1 MLYAKPK
8 KEALTIHERAVS
20 KYNLAFQKME
30 RLGGRLYEKR
40 CDCVTLLHEIEF
52 LVNSIANRPKEFE
65 KKISEVQ
72 AEQKKFQETE
82 AYAAEAMEVAVK
94 SGISVA
100 AGVAGG
106 AAVASMAPSAA
117 MWVATTFGTA
127 STGTAIS
134 TLSGA
139 AATKAALAW
148 LGGGA
153 LSAGGAGVAG
163 GQALLALAGP
173 IGWGITGVTTAA
185 SVVALGHKNK
195 KIADE
200 AIAEA
205 KKITIAGA
213 EVNEASAKIQ
223 HLTDETVML
232 MDNLR
237 DTVQAN
243 RTLKGSNYL
252 ELSEDEQYRLGTM
265 VNNTLA
271 LAEMLNK
278 TI

>member
-1 MLYAKPK
+1 MLYTKAK
-8 KEALTIHERAVS
+8 KEALSIYEHAVE
-20 KYNLAFQKME
+20 KYNNTYQTMQE
-30 RLGGRLYEKR
+30 TGSRLYSLRQDSVK
-40 CDCVTLLHEIEF
+40 LIQEIE
-52 LVNSIANRPKEFE
+52 LLLNSIANKPKEFE
-65 KKISEVQ
+65 KTISDIQ
-72 AEQKKFQETE
+72 AEQKKFRDAEE
-82 AYAAEAMEVAVK
+82 YAAEAMKAAVK

-213 EVNEASAKIQ
+213 EVNESSAKIQ
-223 HLTDETVML
+223 HLIEETVML
-232 MDNLR
+232 MDDLR
-237 DTVQAN
+237 DMSRAN
-243 RTLKGSNYL
+243 TLLRDANYL
-252 ELSEDEQYRLGTM
+252 ELSEKEQYRLGAM
-265 VNNTLA
+265 VNSTLA

>member
-1 MLYAKPK
+1 MLYTKAK
-8 KEALTIHERAVS
+8 KEALSIYEHAVE
-20 KYNLAFQKME
+20 KYNNTYQTMQE
-30 RLGGRLYEKR
+30 TGSRLYSLRQDSVK
-40 CDCVTLLHEIEF
+40 LIQEIE
-52 LVNSIANRPKEFE
+52 LLLNSIANKPKEFE
-65 KKISEVQ
+65 KTISDIQ
-72 AEQKKFQETE
+72 AEQKKFRDAEE
-82 AYAAEAMEVAVK
+82 YAAEAMKAAVK

-205 KKITIAGA
+205 KKITFAGA
-213 EVNEASAKIQ
+213 EVNESSAKIQ
-223 HLTDETVML
+223 HLIDETVML
-232 MDNLR
+232 MDDLR
-237 DTVQAN
+237 DMSRAN
-243 RTLKGSNYL
+243 TLLRDANYL
-252 ELSEDEQYRLGTM
+252 ELSEKEQYRLGAM
-265 VNNTLA
+265 VNSTLA

>member
-8 KEALTIHERAVS
+8 KDALAIHERAVS
-20 KYNLAFQKME
+20 KYNAALQKME

-40 CDCVTLLHEIEF
+40 CDCVTLMHEIEF
-52 LVNSIANRPKEFE
+52 LVNSITNRPKEFE
-65 KKISEVQ
+65 KKISDIQ

-82 AYAAEAMEVAVK
+82 AYATEAREAAVK
-94 SGISVA
+94 SGISAA

-106 AAVASMAPSAA
+106 VAVASMAPSVA

-134 TLSGA
+134 TLHGA
-139 AATKAALAW
+139 VATKAALAW

-153 LSAGGAGVAG
+153 LSAGGSGIAG

-185 SVVALGHKNK
+185 SVAALGHKNK
-195 KIADE
+195 KIADA

-213 EVNEASAKIQ
+213 EVNEANANIQ

-232 MDNLR
+232 MGDLR
-237 DTVQAN
+237 DMAQAN
-243 RTLKGSNYL
+243 RPLKGANYL

>member
-1 MLYAKPK
+1 MLYTKAK
-8 KEALTIHERAVS
+8 KEALSIYEHAVE
-20 KYNLAFQKME
+20 KYNNTYQTMQE
-30 RLGGRLYEKR
+30 TGSRLYSLRQDSVK
-40 CDCVTLLHEIEF
+40 LIQEIE
-52 LVNSIANRPKEFE
+52 LLLNSIANKPKEFE
-65 KKISEVQ
+65 KTISDIQ
-72 AEQKKFQETE
+72 AEQKKFRDAEE
-82 AYAAEAMEVAVK
+82 YAAEAMKAAVK

-213 EVNEASAKIQ
+213 EVNESSAKIQ
-223 HLTDETVML
+223 HLIDETVML
-232 MDNLR
+232 IDDLR
-237 DTVQAN
+237 DMSRAN
-243 RTLKGSNYL
+243 TLLRDANYL
-252 ELSEDEQYRLGTM
+252 ELSEKEQYRLGAM
-265 VNNTLA
+265 VNSTLA

>member
-1 MLYAKPK
+1 MLYSNSK
-8 KEALTIHERAVS
+8 KEALSIHERAVS
-20 KYNLAFQKME
+20 KYNSTYEKMQQVGE
-30 RLGGRLYEKR
+30 QLYEKR
-40 CDCVTLLHEIEF
+40 RNCVTLINEVES

-65 KKISEVQ
+65 KKILEIQ
-72 AEQKKFQETE
+72 AEREKFRETE
-82 AYAAEAMEVAVK
+82 AYAAEAVDAAVK
-94 SGISVA
+94 SGVSVA

-106 AAVASMAPSAA
+106 AAVASMAPTAA

-134 TLSGA
+134 ALHGA
-139 AATKAALAW
+139 VATKAALAW
-148 LGGGA
+148 LGGGV
-153 LSAGGAGVAG
+153 LKAGGAGVAG

-185 SVVALGHKNK
+185 SVVALGRKNK

-205 KKITIAGA
+205 KKITVAGA
-213 EVNEASAKIQ
+213 EVNEVSAKIQ
-223 HLTDETVML
+223 HLMDETVTL
-232 MDNLR
+232 INALR
-237 DTVQAN
+237 DMSQVNA
-243 RTLKGSNYL
+243 TLKGKNYL
-252 ELSEDEQYRLGTM
+252 ELTADEQYQLGAM

-271 LAEMLNK
+271 LADMLNK

>member
-1 MLYAKPK
+1 MYNWIK
-8 KEALTIHERAVS
+8 VS
-20 KYNLAFQKME
+20 
-30 RLGGRLYEKR
+30 
-40 CDCVTLLHEIEF
+40 EI
-52 LVNSIANRPKEFE
+52 
-65 KKISEVQ
+65 Q
-72 AEQKKFQETE
+72 AERTKFQETE
-82 AYAAEAMEVAVK
+82 AYAAEAIGAAVK
-94 SGISVA
+94 SGISIA

-106 AAVASMAPSAA
+106 VAVASMAPTVA

-134 TLSGA
+134 TLTGA

-153 LSAGGAGVAG
+153 LSVGGSGIAG

-185 SVVALGHKNK
+185 STVALGYKNK

-213 EVNEASAKIQ
+213 EVNEASTKIQ
-223 HLTDETVML
+223 HLTDETIML

-237 DTVQAN
+237 DMVQAN
-243 RTLKGSNYL
+243 RTLKGANYL

-265 VNNTLA
+265 VNNTLS

>member
-1 MLYAKPK
+1 MFYRGMK
-8 KEALTIHERAVS
+8 KEALAIHERAVS
-20 KYNLAFQKME
+20 KYNAVLGEME
-30 RLGGRLYEKR
+30 RLGERLYEKR
-40 CDCVTLLHEIEF
+40 RESVALINEVEF

-65 KKISEVQ
+65 KKISKIQ
-72 AEQKKFQETE
+72 MEQKKFRETE
-82 AYAAEAMEVAVK
+82 TYVKEAMKTAVK
-94 SGISVA
+94 SGISIA

-106 AAVASMAPSAA
+106 VAVASMAPTAA

-139 AATKAALAW
+139 VATKAALAW

-173 IGWGITGVTTAA
+173 IGWGIAGATMATSA
-185 SVVALGHKNK
+185 VALGHKNK

-205 KKITIAGA
+205 KAITAAGA
-213 EVNEASAKIQ
+213 EVKEASEKIQ
-223 HLTDETVML
+223 HLIDKTMML
-232 MDNLR
+232 LDVLR
-237 DTVQAN
+237 DYVHGN
-243 RTLKGSNYL
+243 NYLKGANYL
-252 ELSEDEQYRLGTM
+252 ELSDEEQYRLGTM

>member
-1 MLYAKPK
+1 MLYTKAK
-8 KEALTIHERAVS
+8 KEALSIYEHAVE
-20 KYNLAFQKME
+20 KYNNTYQTMQE
-30 RLGGRLYEKR
+30 TGSRLYSLRQDSVK
-40 CDCVTLLHEIEF
+40 LIQEIE
-52 LVNSIANRPKEFE
+52 LLLNSIANKPKEFE
-65 KKISEVQ
+65 KTISDIQ
-72 AEQKKFQETE
+72 AEQKKFRDAEE
-82 AYAAEAMEVAVK
+82 YAAEAMKAAVK

-213 EVNEASAKIQ
+213 EVNESSAKIQ
-223 HLTDETVML
+223 HLIDETVML
-232 MDNLR
+232 MDDLR
-237 DTVQAN
+237 DMSRAN
-243 RTLKGSNYL
+243 TLLRDVNYL
-252 ELSEDEQYRLGTM
+252 ELSEKEQYRLGAM
-265 VNNTLA
+265 VNSTLA

>member
-1 MLYAKPK
+1 MLYTKAK
-8 KEALTIHERAVS
+8 KEALSIYEHAVE
-20 KYNLAFQKME
+20 KYNNTYQTMQE
-30 RLGGRLYEKR
+30 TGSRLYSLRQDSVK
-40 CDCVTLLHEIEF
+40 LIQEIE
-52 LVNSIANRPKEFE
+52 LLLNSIANKPKEFE
-65 KKISEVQ
+65 KTISDIQ
-72 AEQKKFQETE
+72 AEQKKFRDAEE
-82 AYAAEAMEVAVK
+82 YAAEAMKAAVK

-213 EVNEASAKIQ
+213 EVNESSAKIQ
-223 HLTDETVML
+223 HLIDETVI
-232 MDNLR
+232 LR
-237 DTVQAN
+237 FAKQ
-243 RTLKGSNYL
+243 
-252 ELSEDEQYRLGTM
+252 
-265 VNNTLA
+265 
-271 LAEMLNK
+271 
-278 TI
+278 

>member
-1 MLYAKPK
+1 MLYSKPK
-8 KEALTIHERAVS
+8 KEALAIHEQAVS

-40 CDCVTLLHEIEF
+40 CDCVTLFHEIEL

-65 KKISEVQ
+65 KKIAEVQ

-82 AYAAEAMEVAVK
+82 SYAAEAMEAAVK

-106 AAVASMAPSAA
+106 AAVASMAPTAA